1 MKIQGPIARRL
12 ILSFAVL
19 TVSAIAVATGAVV
32 LWQHADRTIA
42 SLASLLF
49 VVAVIV
55 LAIALFTLQ
64 WIMRRVVAPLARLR
78 IGVDEFR
85 QGKLDNPIP
94 VGGQDEIGELSS
106 AFNTMA
112 AELRQSQL
120 EREEYA
126 RTLEQRVTERTAE
139 LSRRAMQLGIN
150 SLVTRQL
157 SALLDLNELLAHVVN
172 LIQEQFGYYFVGAWL
187 MAEEKDGAVLR
198 AGSGRVPGPKVGTRI
213 SLETDSLIARVCQS
227 GTYRWVGDV
236 RQSPDSLSPEP
247 LPGVSSEVVLPL
259 CVGDQT
265 LGALDIQSEQAD
277 AFRVDD
283 VAILQTL
290 AEQIAIAINNAQL
303 YRAEQARRQLAESLE
318 QAGRELSSSLDLRR
332 VPGRVLELLATVVP
346 YERGAVLLAHGDVV
360 RIIAQRGFPD
370 AHKAIGLAVPI
381 RPNDVYLQVVKANA
395 PVIIDDVTHSPGWQQ
410 QDWLPINLSWMGVPL
425 RAKDKVMGMISLTRR
440 QASAFSG
447 EDTQLAMA
455 FVGQAAIALEN
466 ARLYDELNRA
476 YRTLKRM
483 DKTKSDFINVAAH
496 ELRTPLTP
504 IKGYAQMLQALPKV
518 AGDTYSSS
526 LVDGIVTSADRLQ
539 EIVNSMLDVSKI
551 DSQTLEVVPEPLA
564 LATVIRRVQKEFGH
578 TLSERNLTLTVSGLD
593 DLPKVEADPDLMFK
607 VFYHLVVNSIKYT
620 PDGGAISVAGQV
632 VSVNAKPMVEVVVG
646 DTGVGIDPA
655 HHRLI
660 FEKFY
665 QTGEVAFHS
674 SGRTKFKG
682 GGPGLGLAIA
692 RGIVLAHGGQI
703 WVESDG
709 YDETRCPGSR
719 FYVRLPLKS

>member
-1 MKIQGPIARRL
+1 MKTQGPIARRL
-12 ILSFAVL
+12 TLSFAVL
-19 TVSAIAVATGAVV
+19 TVAAIAIAIGAVA
-32 LWQHADRTIA
+32 LWQHADRA
-42 SLASLLF
+42 VAQLAGWLF

-55 LAIALFTLQ
+55 LAIALSTLR
-64 WIMRRVVAPLARLR
+64 WIMWRVVAPLARLR

-85 QGKLDNPIP
+85 QGRLDNPVP

-126 RTLEQRVTERTAE
+126 RSLEQRVTERTAE

-157 SALLDLNELLAHVVN
+157 SALLDLDELLVHVVN
-172 LIQEQFGYYFVGAWL
+172 LIQEQFGYCFVGAWL
-187 MAEEKDGAVLR
+187 VTEEKDGAVLR
-198 AGSGRVPGPKVGTRI
+198 AGSGRVPGPEAGTHI
-213 SLETDSLIARVCQS
+213 SLEMDCLITSVCRS

-236 RQSPDSLSPEP
+236 RQSPSSLAPEP
-247 LPGVSSEVVLPL
+247 LPGVCSEVVLPL

-265 LGALDIQSEQAD
+265 LGALDIQSDQAD

-346 YERGAVLLAHGDVV
+346 YERGSVLLAYGAAV

-370 AHKAIGLAVPI
+370 AHRAIGLAVSI

-395 PVIIDDVTHSPGWQQ
+395 PVIVDDVTRAPGWQQ
-410 QDWLPINLSWMGVPL
+410 QDWLPLNLSWMGVPL

-440 QASAFSG
+440 QASAFSS
-447 EDTQLAMA
+447 EDTQLAAA
-455 FVGQAAIALEN
+455 FVGQAAIAIEN

-476 YRTLKRM
+476 YRTLKRL

-504 IKGYAQMLQALPKV
+504 IKGYAQMLKAIPTV
-518 AGDTYSSS
+518 AGDVYSST

-539 EIVNSMLDVSKI
+539 GIVNSMLDVSKI
-551 DSQTLEVVPEPLA
+551 DSQTLEVIPEPLA
-564 LATVIRRVQKEFGH
+564 LATVIQRVQKEFKQTMG
-578 TLSERNLTLTVSGLD
+578 ERNLTLTVSGLG
-593 DLPKVEADPDLMFK
+593 DLPKVQADPDLMFK

-620 PDGGAISVAGQV
+620 PDGGSISVAGQV
-632 VSVNAKPMVEVVVG
+632 VSPNATPMVEVVVG
-646 DTGVGIDPA
+646 DTGIGIDPA
-655 HHRLI
+655 HHKLI

-665 QTGEVAFHS
+665 QTGEVSFHS

-703 WVESDG
+703 WVESEG

-719 FYVRLPLKS
+719 FYVRLPISP